1 MQIGETPAADAEFG
15 KAGFTVLRPNGSGD
29 YEMYY
34 CYWNRHND
42 NNDPNLMGPME
53 FAVVRNN
60 VYKLMVNKINAM
72 AILPRRVLKMIPIRS
87 IRTIR
92 MNEMTST
99 SK

>member
-1 MQIGETPAADAEFG
+1 MLNLAKQDSLFYARTKP
-15 KAGFTVLRPNGSGD
+15 SD

-60 VYKLMVNKINAM
+60 VYKLMVNKINNI
-72 AILPRRVLKMIPIRS
+72 AILPRQVLKMIPIRS
-87 IRTIR
+87 IRG
-92 MNEMTST
+92 NPG
-99 SK
+99 